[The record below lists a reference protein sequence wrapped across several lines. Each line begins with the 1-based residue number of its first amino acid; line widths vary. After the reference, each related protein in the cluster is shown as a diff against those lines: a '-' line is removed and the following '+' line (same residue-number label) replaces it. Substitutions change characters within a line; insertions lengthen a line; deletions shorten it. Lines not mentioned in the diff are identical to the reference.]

1 MENNLEKPTKPADDP
16 DGTFSTVILS
26 STDATSSPQ
35 QQQICITQSAPNTP
49 IQHREM
55 AAAEF
60 PGTNLG
66 PQPETATIL
75 ANKPNLGI
83 GNLRDG
89 IFACFRP
96 VWGYFGR
103 GMQEITKPPPVDT
116 WEVPFEE
123 IGELEWLGSGSQG
136 AVFRGQYRDKLVAVK
151 KVNHLKDTDIKH
163 LRHLRHKN
171 IIEFIGVCSKS
182 PCYCIIMEYCSKGQL
197 CQVLK
202 KYTIDRLNWSKWIRE
217 IADGMHYLHDNKVIH
232 RDLKSPNILIS
243 DDDSIKICDFGTSH
257 LQCKSDSTMMSFCG
271 TVSWMAPEMLKK
283 EPCSEKVDVYSFGV
297 VLWEMLTREQPYA
310 NIDQMAVIY
319 GVGTNI
325 LSLPL
330 PETAPKG
337 IILLI
342 KQCLSLKGRNR
353 PSFSHIRQ
361 HLEIFKS
368 ELLNISDAEWQ
379 QKCQEWNDFAK
390 RIQYPSTIKKKHG
403 ENGGGGEEEHHR
415 KRIEQLSHIRD
426 IRMMY
431 EQKLKRAN
439 KMYDKLQGC
448 FNELKLKENELDE
461 RERDLEEREL
471 HHTFT
476 TSPRSSAHR
485 MRSGSCGFRPYDNP
499 IDFDNDPNQYSS
511 DDERLE
517 YCRNSPYRCSQ
528 GSSSSGVQFSRQSS
542 CRSSAGAQTRRSE
555 GYHPQKL
562 FPNDN
567 RQSAG
572 YWESV
577 RNSPARVS
585 GLSQDSGIGGGSCT
599 GLNNGQPAT
608 YSQTIYRNCDG
619 RWSDGR
625 IASRRRTPAA
635 SSSASRVATT
645 TFQRDSPMRQ
655 PHGAVLFYTPRS
667 SSNRH
672 PNRASYPSRISAED
686 CCQNAC
692 CRQARAKSIAAPST
706 RPMARSPTPYDNP
719 AEQPYLPEFTSYD
732 EALKAQMETE
742 GSPMRFVENP
752 IYTSPVTTYSNPLR
766 EVSTTKSE
774 QNHQDEEEEEENAN
788 DIDLTSSMDSRR
800 SRADDADIESSEEE
814 EQNGNMLN
822 ESINSRSSEMY
833 SMNTSTMMSSLER
846 SLELGATRSDGL
858 SDNERRVQ
866 AVKKS
871 IKGHR
876 RTHSNPQAIIHQ
888 IIDESLSSSMG
899 EDSDEAA
906 AVEI

>member
-1 MENNLEKPTKPADDP
+1 MSKKCVMVNYDP

-26 STDATSSPQ
+26 STDATSS
-35 QQQICITQSAPNTP
+35 QQICITQSAPNTP

-60 PGTNLG
+60 PGANLG
-66 PQPETATIL
+66 PQPETATVL

-232 RDLKSPNILIS
+232 RDLKSPNGVCSKSPCYCIIMEYCSKGQLCQVLKKYTIDRLNWSKWIREIADGMHYLHDNKVIHRDLKSPNILIS

-257 LQCKSDSTMMSFCG
+257 LQCKTDSTMMSFCGTVSWMAPEMLKKEPCSEKVDVYSFGVVLWEMLTREQPYANIDQMAVIYGVGTNGVCSKSPCYCIIMEYCSKGQLCQVLKKYTIDRLNWSKWIREIADGMHYLHDNKVIHRDLKSPNILISDDDSIKICDFGTSHLQCKTDSTMMSFCG

-353 PSFSHIRQ
+353 PSFSHIRH

-403 ENGGGGEEEHHR
+403 ENGNCGGEEEHHR

-439 KMYDKLQGC
+439 KMNSMNVNVILK
-448 FNELKLKENELDE
+448 NENYTTPSQPLRAVPHIECVPDLADSAPTTIQLISITIQINIH
-461 RERDLEEREL
+461 RMTRDLNIVEIRLIDAAKEVRHRE
-471 HHTFT
+471 F
-476 TSPRSSAHR
+476 S
-485 MRSGSCGFRPYDNP
+485 FRDNLRV
-499 IDFDNDPNQYSS
+499 
-511 DDERLE
+511 EARLE
-517 YCRNSPYRCSQ
+517 RKLDD
-528 GSSSSGVQFSRQSS
+528 
-542 CRSSAGAQTRRSE
+542 RR
-555 GYHPQKL
+555 
-562 FPNDN
+562 DII
-567 RQSAG
+567 R
-572 YWESV
+572 
-577 RNSPARVS
+577 RVS
-585 GLSQDSGIGGGSCT
+585 
-599 GLNNGQPAT
+599 
-608 YSQTIYRNCDG
+608 
-619 RWSDGR
+619 
-625 IASRRRTPAA
+625 
-635 SSSASRVATT
+635 
-645 TFQRDSPMRQ
+645 
-655 PHGAVLFYTPRS
+655 
-667 SSNRH
+667 
-672 PNRASYPSRISAED
+672 
-686 CCQNAC
+686 
-692 CRQARAKSIAAPST
+692 
-706 RPMARSPTPYDNP
+706 
-719 AEQPYLPEFTSYD
+719 
-732 EALKAQMETE
+732 
-742 GSPMRFVENP
+742 
-752 IYTSPVTTYSNPLR
+752 
-766 EVSTTKSE
+766 
-774 QNHQDEEEEEENAN
+774 
-788 DIDLTSSMDSRR
+788 
-800 SRADDADIESSEEE
+800 
-814 EQNGNMLN
+814 
-822 ESINSRSSEMY
+822 
-833 SMNTSTMMSSLER
+833 
-846 SLELGATRSDGL
+846 
-858 SDNERRVQ
+858 
-866 AVKKS
+866 
-871 IKGHR
+871 
-876 RTHSNPQAIIHQ
+876 
-888 IIDESLSSSMG
+888 
-899 EDSDEAA
+899 
-906 AVEI
+906 

>member
-1 MENNLEKPTKPADDP
+1 MMSRTNNL
-16 DGTFSTVILS
+16 I
-26 STDATSSPQ
+26 
-35 QQQICITQSAPNTP
+35 
-49 IQHREM
+49 
-55 AAAEF
+55 AE
-60 PGTNLG
+60 
-66 PQPETATIL
+66 
-75 ANKPNLGI
+75 
-83 GNLRDG
+83 
-89 IFACFRP
+89 
-96 VWGYFGR
+96 
-103 GMQEITKPPPVDT
+103 
-116 WEVPFEE
+116 
-123 IGELEWLGSGSQG
+123 
-136 AVFRGQYRDKLVAVK
+136 
-151 KVNHLKDTDIKH
+151 
-163 LRHLRHKN
+163 
-171 IIEFIGVCSKS
+171 
-182 PCYCIIMEYCSKGQL
+182 
-197 CQVLK
+197 
-202 KYTIDRLNWSKWIRE
+202 
-217 IADGMHYLHDNKVIH
+217 
-232 RDLKSPNILIS
+232 
-243 DDDSIKICDFGTSH
+243 
-257 LQCKSDSTMMSFCG
+257 
-271 TVSWMAPEMLKK
+271 
-283 EPCSEKVDVYSFGV
+283 
-297 VLWEMLTREQPYA
+297 
-310 NIDQMAVIY
+310 
-319 GVGTNI
+319 
-325 LSLPL
+325 
-330 PETAPKG
+330 
-337 IILLI
+337 
-342 KQCLSLKGRNR
+342 
-353 PSFSHIRQ
+353 
-361 HLEIFKS
+361 
-368 ELLNISDAEWQ
+368 
-379 QKCQEWNDFAK
+379 
-390 RIQYPSTIKKKHG
+390 
-403 ENGGGGEEEHHR
+403 
-415 KRIEQLSHIRD
+415 
-426 IRMMY
+426 
-431 EQKLKRAN
+431 
-439 KMYDKLQGC
+439 
-448 FNELKLKENELDE
+448 
-461 RERDLEEREL
+461 
-471 HHTFT
+471 
-476 TSPRSSAHR
+476 
-485 MRSGSCGFRPYDNP
+485 
-499 IDFDNDPNQYSS
+499 
-511 DDERLE
+511 
-517 YCRNSPYRCSQ
+517 
-528 GSSSSGVQFSRQSS
+528 
-542 CRSSAGAQTRRSE
+542 
-555 GYHPQKL
+555 L

-719 AEQPYLPEFTSYD
+719 ADQPYLPESTSYD

-752 IYTSPVTTYSNPLR
+752 IYTSPVTSYSNPLR

-876 RTHSNPQAIIHQ
+876 RTHSELDERERDLEERELHHTFTTSPRSSAHRMRSGSCGFRPYDNP
-888 IIDESLSSSMG
+888 IDFDNDPNQYSSDDERLEYCRNSPYRCSQGSSSSG
-899 EDSDEAA
+899 VQFSRQSSCRSSAGAQTRRSEGYHPQSEL
-906 AVEI
+906 IF